1 MADKMTSSTPLTLS
15 AFLQHADYALLQSL
29 TADPEQSRHVPN
41 KKMREVHSG
50 HYVEVE
56 PTPLPNP
63 LYVIHSHHFFDE
75 LNLHDSLAHDEGFR
89 LFFTG
94 NLALAVESAN
104 ASVELQPIRT
114 SGWACGYALS
124 IYGQEMVRNCPFHTG
139 NGYGDGRAISV
150 LEVRLANGQRWEFQ
164 LKGGGTTPY
173 CRGGDGRAI
182 LRSSIREF
190 LVSEAMAALGVPTT
204 RALCLYVS
212 QSETIT
218 RPWYS
223 PHAQTQDP
231 DLNVDEPAAIT
242 TRVAPSFL
250 RVGQLELFGRR
261 ARKNEH
267 AHALPELEAL
277 FLHTLACEY
286 PDLAAQLS
294 QSHATLADK
303 VFAVSREFSVRLSK
317 LVAHW
322 IRVGYC
328 QGNFNSDNCSLGGRT
343 LDYGPFGYIE
353 AYDPAFQMWT
363 GGGEHFSF
371 MNQPKAAMKN
381 FSMFCLALVPLLQQ
395 DDSAIQSLQKILD
408 AMPEVMQREMNSMWA
423 AKMGLAEW
431 DAALFAEL
439 NTLMA
444 ETPVDYTLF
453 WRELS
458 NLPVQVAALRI
469 SFYETRGA
477 YAKQRVTMDARWATW
492 LQKWHTALQQENRN
506 PAEVSAAMKR
516 TNPQYIPREWM
527 LVDAYRKATDS
538 GDYSVV
544 HQLYEVLAAPYSE
557 QSEEIAALYYKK
569 KEDKFFNLG
578 GTSHCSCSS

>member
-1 MADKMTSSTPLTLS
+1 MASSTPHS
-15 AFLQHADYALLQSL
+15 FSEFLQHADYSLLQSL
-29 TADPEQSRHVPN
+29 TSDPEQTRYAPN
-41 KKMREVHSG
+41 KKMREVKSG

-63 LYVIHSHHFFDE
+63 RYVIHSRSFFDE
-75 LNLHDSLAHDEGFR
+75 LNLPDSLARDEAFMH
-89 LFFTG
+89 FFTG
-94 NLALAVESAN
+94 NPAPAMKSTSAN
-104 ASVELQPIRT
+104 DETQRILT
-114 SGWACGYALS
+114 SGWASGYALS
-124 IYGQEMVRNCPFHTG
+124 IYGQEMYQNCPFNTG

-150 LEVRLANGQRWEFQ
+150 LEVLLANKQRWEFQ

-212 QSETIT
+212 KSETIT

-223 PHAQTQDP
+223 PNTKSFDP
-231 DLNVDEPAAIT
+231 DLRVDEPAAIT

-267 AHALPELEAL
+267 PNALAELEAI
-277 FLHTLACEY
+277 FLHTLNREY
-286 PDLAAQLS
+286 PELAAQLN
-294 QSHATLADK
+294 QADATLTEK
-303 VFAVSREFSVRLSK
+303 VLAVAREFAVRLSQ

-328 QGNFNSDNCSLGGRT
+328 QGNFNSDNCALGGRT
-343 LDYGPFGYIE
+343 LDYGPFGFIE

-371 MNQPKAAMKN
+371 MNQPMAAMEN
-381 FSMFCLALVPLLQQ
+381 FRMFCIALVPLLQQ
-395 DDSAIQSLQKILD
+395 DESAIQSLQEILD
-408 AMPEVMQREMNSMWA
+408 ELPEIMQRELNSMWA
-423 AKMGLAEW
+423 AKMGLAEF
-431 DAALFAEL
+431 DAEL
-439 NTLMA
+439 FTELHTLMA
-444 ETPVDYTLF
+444 ETPVDYTIFL
-453 WRELS
+453 RELS
-458 NLPVQVAALRI
+458 NLPTQVADLRP
-469 SFYETRGA
+469 SFYEARGG
-477 YAKQRVTMDARWATW
+477 YAKNSAAMEARWDAW
-492 LQKWHTALQQENRN
+492 LQNWHTALQQQGRN

-516 TNPQYIPREWM
+516 VNPKYIPREWM
-527 LVDAYRKATDS
+527 LVEAYRSATDS
-538 GDYSVV
+538 GDYSLV
-544 HQLYEVLAAPYSE
+544 HQLHGVLAAPYSE
-557 QSEEIAALYYKK
+557 QSEAISALYYKK
-569 KEDKFFNLG
+569 KEEKFFNLG

>member
-1 MADKMTSSTPLTLS
+1 MASSTPLTFS
-15 AFLQHADYALLQSL
+15 EFLQHADYSLLRSL
-29 TADPEQSRHVPN
+29 TADPEQARHIPN
-41 KKMREVHSG
+41 KRKREVKSG

-63 LYVIHSHHFFDE
+63 HYVIHSRRFFNE
-75 LNLHDSLAHDEGFR
+75 LNLPDSLAREEGFMQ
-89 LFFTG
+89 FFTG
-94 NLALAVESAN
+94 NPKTAVDNAN
-104 ASVELQPIRT
+104 ADIDPPRVKS
-114 SGWACGYALS
+114 SGWASGYALS
-124 IYGQEMVRNCPFHTG
+124 IYGQEMYDNCPFKTG

-150 LEVRLANGQRWEFQ
+150 LEVLLANDQRWEFQ

-212 QSETIT
+212 LSETVT

-223 PHAQTQDP
+223 PNAQTQDP
-231 DLNVDEPAAIT
+231 DRMVNEPAAIT

-261 ARKNEH
+261 ARKKEH
-267 AHALPELEAL
+267 PNALAELEAI
-277 FLHTLACEY
+277 FLHVLEREY
-286 PDLAAQLS
+286 PDLATQLN
-294 QSHATLADK
+294 QTETTLADK
-303 VFAVSREFSVRLSK
+303 VLAVSRAFAVRLSQ

-328 QGNFNSDNCSLGGRT
+328 QGNFNSDNCALGGRT
-343 LDYGPFGYIE
+343 LDYGPFGFIE

-363 GGGEHFSF
+363 GGGEHFAF
-371 MNQPKAAMKN
+371 MNQPMAAMEN
-381 FSMFCLALVPLLQQ
+381 FRMFCIALVPLLEQ
-395 DDSAIQSLQKILD
+395 DESAIQSLQALLEEL
-408 AMPEVMQREMNSMWA
+408 PEIMQREMNRMWA
-423 AKMGLAEW
+423 SKMGLAKF
-431 DAALFAEL
+431 DAALFSEL
-439 NTLMA
+439 HTLMA

-458 NLPVQVAALRI
+458 NLPTQVAALQT
-469 SFYETRGA
+469 SVYETRGA
-477 YAKQRVTMDARWATW
+477 YAKNSAAMETRWNAW
-492 LQKWHTALQQENRN
+492 LQKWHTALQQEARN

-516 TNPQYIPREWM
+516 TNPKYIPREWM
-527 LVDAYRKATDS
+527 LVEAYRSATDA
-538 GDYSVV
+538 GDFTLV
-544 HQLYEVLAAPYSE
+544 HKLHEVMEDPYSE
-557 QSEEIAALYYKK
+557 QTEAVAALYYKK
-569 KEDKFFNLG
+569 KEEKFFSLG

>member
-1 MADKMTSSTPLTLS
+1 MASSTPHS
-15 AFLQHADYALLQSL
+15 FSKFLQHADYSLLQSL
-29 TADPEQSRHVPN
+29 TADPEQARYTPN
-41 KKMREVHSG
+41 KRMREVKSG

-63 LYVIHSHHFFDE
+63 GYVIHSRSFFDE
-75 LNLHDSLAHDEGFR
+75 LNLPESLARDEAFMH
-89 LFFTG
+89 FFTG
-94 NLALAVESAN
+94 NPTPAVNSAN
-104 ASVELQPIRT
+104 DKAQRIRK
-114 SGWACGYALS
+114 SGWASGYALS
-124 IYGQEMVRNCPFHTG
+124 IYGQEMYQNCPFNTG

-150 LEVRLANGQRWEFQ
+150 LEVLLANKQRWEFQ

-190 LVSEAMAALGVPTT
+190 LVSEAMASLGVPTT

-223 PHAQTQDP
+223 PNTKSFDP
-231 DLNVDEPAAIT
+231 DLRVDEPAAIT

-267 AHALPELEAL
+267 QNALSELEAI
-277 FLHTLACEY
+277 FLHTLDREY
-286 PDLAAQLS
+286 PELAAQLH
-294 QSHATLADK
+294 QANATLTEK
-303 VFAVSREFSVRLSK
+303 VLAVAREFAVRLSK

-328 QGNFNSDNCSLGGRT
+328 QGNFNSDNCALGGRT
-343 LDYGPFGYIE
+343 LDYGPFGFIE

-371 MNQPKAAMKN
+371 MNQPMAAMEN
-381 FSMFCLALVPLLQQ
+381 FRMFCIALVPLLQQ
-395 DDSAIQSLQKILD
+395 DENAIQALQAILD
-408 AMPEVMQREMNSMWA
+408 DLPEIMQRELNSMWA
-423 AKMGLAEW
+423 AKMGLAEFNA
-431 DAALFAEL
+431 DLFSEL
-439 NTLMA
+439 HALMA

-453 WRELS
+453 WCELS
-458 NLPVQVAALRI
+458 NLPKHVADLRA
-469 SFYETRGA
+469 SFYETRGG
-477 YAKQRVTMDARWATW
+477 YAKNSTAMEARWDVW
-492 LQKWHTALQQENRN
+492 LQNWHTALQQEARN

-516 TNPQYIPREWM
+516 VNPKYIPREWM
-527 LVDAYRKATDS
+527 LVEAYRNATDS
-538 GDYSVV
+538 GDFTLV
-544 HQLYEVLAAPYSE
+544 HKLHEVLEDPYSE
-557 QSEEIAALYYKK
+557 QTEEVAALYYKK